1 MNNPVNRSVLRGSR
15 GKIALTKEPSILMAA
30 RVPVPVAEAIE
41 EYRQA
46 ADLTKADAII
56 LALTAYFGAKK

>member
-1 MNNPVNRSVLRGSR
+1 MNNPVNRPVLCGSR
-15 GKIALTKEPSILMAA
+15 GKIAVIKEPSILMAA
-30 RVPVPVAEAIE
+30 RVPLPVAEAIE

-56 LALTAYFGAKK
+56 EALTAYFGGKK